1 MKLIILIFP
10 LHYRKGLG
18 KILKGTGFD
27 VGNSIGKL
35 AEKTVN
41 PHNFNRKGEDSQTIY
56 VES

>member
-10 LHYRKGLG
+10 LQYRKDLG

-27 VGNSIGKL
+27 VGNSIDKL

-41 PHNFNRKGEDSQTIY
+41 HHNFNRKGEDS
-56 VES
+56 